1 MSVSW
6 VRLMGSGVIERERE
20 RELFVA
26 LDVVY
31 SA

>member
-20 RELFVA
+20 LFVA